1 MKLIKTC
8 INPECGIEILE
19 FKSSKRSYCNA
30 TCKNRASYIKK
41 TVDEAHLLAMDKAMR
56 NNYKVLK
63 KLSALDLGGITHQ
76 TLKSHEFDFDAIHK
90 AEPKLDDNGVL
101 IQLNHIYDI
110 YFEIKEKLLI
120 IRN

>member
-1 MKLIKTC
+1 MRLIKTC
-8 INPECGIEILE
+8 KNPECGIEILE
-19 FKSSKRSYCNA
+19 YKSSKRSYCDA
-30 TCKNRASYIKK
+30 ACKNRASYIKK

-76 TLKSHEFDFDAIHK
+76 TLKSHGFDFDAIHK

>member
-1 MKLIKTC
+1 MRLIKTC
-8 INPECGIEILE
+8 NNPECGIEILE
-19 FKSSKRSYCNA
+19 YKSSKRSYCDA

-76 TLKSHEFDFDAIHK
+76 TLKSHGFDFDAIHK

>member
-8 INPECGIEILE
+8 KNPECGIEILE
-19 FKSSKRSYCNA
+19 YKSSKRSYCDA

-76 TLKSHEFDFDAIHK
+76 TLKSHGFDFDAIHK

>member
-1 MKLIKTC
+1 
-8 INPECGIEILE
+8 
-19 FKSSKRSYCNA
+19 
-30 TCKNRASYIKK
+30 
-41 TVDEAHLLAMDKAMR
+41 MR

-76 TLKSHEFDFDAIHK
+76 TLKSHGFDFDAIHK